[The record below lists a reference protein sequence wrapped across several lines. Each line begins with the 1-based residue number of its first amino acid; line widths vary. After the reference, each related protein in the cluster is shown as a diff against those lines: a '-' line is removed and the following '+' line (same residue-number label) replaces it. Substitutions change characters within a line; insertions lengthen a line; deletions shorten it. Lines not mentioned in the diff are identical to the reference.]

1 MIRRIW
7 RDRGF
12 GIAMLAFFA
21 LSLVLQWWAGWH
33 EYVSEQTDHG
43 FAIQL
48 SEYVWQEIKST
59 MENWQSEFLQL
70 FTQVTLLTYLL
81 WKGSPQSKD
90 SDEEAMNAVRETQ
103 EEVRKLREAL
113 EKR

>member
-1 MIRRIW
+1 MVQRLW

-12 GIAMLAFFA
+12 GIAMLTFFA
-21 LSLVLQWWAGWH
+21 ISLVLQWIAGWQ

-43 FAIQL
+43 FAIQVG
-48 SEYVWQEIKST
+48 EYVWREISAT

-70 FTQVTLLTYLL
+70 FTQVALLTYLL

-90 SDEEAMNAVRETQ
+90 SDEEAMNAIRETQ

-113 EKR
+113 ERR